1 MNIEVIRNTN
11 DIRELSRHLR
21 NRGKRI
27 ALVPTMGGLHEGHL
41 SLVRRGFECADEVM
55 PTIFVNAKQFA
66 AHEDFGRYP
75 RNEDADLEQLSGT
88 GVNFVYAPTHDDMYE
103 PRFSTTITLTGP
115 AKAGLE
121 DRFRPQFFDG
131 VATVVAKLFIRCEPD
146 YAVLGEK
153 DYQQLLVVKQM
164 TRDLDLPLEVIG
176 MPTIREDD
184 GLAMSTRNRYLSKHE
199 RHQATA
205 LIRSLEQAAEKI
217 RNGTDQQTATK
228 AAQRSLLTLGFKVD
242 YVTARNAETLN
253 VPVDRDEPL
262 RLLAAA
268 HLGATRLIDNI
279 QV

>member
-1 MNIEVIRNTN
+1 MTIEILRHKG
-11 DIRELSRHLR
+11 DIRDLSRHLR
-21 NRGKRI
+21 SQGKHT
-27 ALVPTMGGLHEGHL
+27 ALVPTMGGLHPGHL
-41 SLVRRGFECADEVM
+41 ALVRRGFEIADEVI

-75 RNEDADLEQLSGT
+75 RNEDADLEQLQGT
-88 GVNFVYAPTHDDMYE
+88 GVNFVYAPSHDDMYE
-103 PRFSTTITLTGP
+103 PRFSTTITMTGP

-121 DRFRPQFFDG
+121 DKFRPQFFDG

-146 YAVLGEK
+146 YAVFGEK
-153 DYQQLLVVKQM
+153 DYQQLLVVRQM
-164 TRDLDLPLEVIG
+164 ARDLDLPVDVVGL
-176 MPTIREDD
+176 PTIREDD

-217 RNGTDQQTATK
+217 RNGVDQQTATK

-253 VPVDRDEPL
+253 VPVERDEPL
-262 RLLAAA
+262 RLLVAA

-279 QV
+279 PV